1 MRETAKSTG
10 TERRHYR
17 VALICAVTAAGM
29 LGLAYAAVPLYT
41 LFCQVTGFAGTTQ
54 RAERPADTVLDRVV
68 TIRFDANV
76 APGLGWKFQPVQ
88 RTMDVKIGENALAFY
103 KAENISDRPIVGTA
117 TFNVAPE
124 AAGAYFNKIECFCF
138 QEQRLEPG
146 ESIDMPVSFF
156 VDPAIVEDEIAGHLT
171 QITLSYTF
179 YPAEKQKAA
188 ALQASTPAAERPS
201 ASESGP

>member
-1 MRETAKSTG
+1 
-10 TERRHYR
+10 
-17 VALICAVTAAGM
+17 M

-179 YPAEKQKAA
+179 HPAEKQKAA

-201 ASESGP
+201 ASESGS